1 MYIKRKKTVYV
12 DLNGLGYIDFDFE
25 VSMKIAFRFNKTIDL
40 TRSMVWLKVSNGRQ
54 WPCHV
59 HKVQSIVCCHGLILS
74 TDKIRR

>member
-40 TRSMVWLKVSNGRQ
+40 TRSMVWLKVSNGR
-54 WPCHV
+54 
-59 HKVQSIVCCHGLILS
+59 
-74 TDKIRR
+74 